1 MPFTLR
7 PLKTLDDAV
16 RHFIQ
21 DLDFDMVALLL
32 KDLPEEE
39 PGEIQLFLRRLER
52 ALEYFKNQGDTH
64 LNVVQGKCT
73 GCYPKSSGFSFVGN
87 VSKCYMNLI
96 FHHTEKDHLD
106 LMECKQFKTSFTAK
120 NQGKRVYLDDESFRI
135 YPLTGIDPEDVP
147 F

>member
-21 DLDFDMVALLL
+21 DLDYDMVALLL

-52 ALEYFKNQGDTH
+52 ALKYFKNQGDTH

-73 GCYPKSSGFSFVGN
+73 SCYPKSSGFSFVGN

-96 FHHTEKDHLD
+96 FHHTVKGHLD

-120 NQGKRVYLDDESFRI
+120 NQGKRVYLDDESFRM
-135 YPLTGIDPEDVP
+135 YTLTGIDPDDVP

>member
-21 DLDFDMVALLL
+21 ELDYEMVELLI
-32 KDLPEEE
+32 KDLPEQE

-52 ALEYFKNQGDTH
+52 ALEYFKVQGDTH

-96 FHHTEKDHLD
+96 FHHTVQGHLD
-106 LMECKQFKTSFTAK
+106 LMECNQFKTSFTAK
-120 NQGKRVYLDDESFRI
+120 NQGVRVYLDDESFRI
-135 YPLTGIDPEDVP
+135 YTLNGIDPDDVP

>member
-21 DLDFDMVALLL
+21 ELDYEMVELLI
-32 KDLPEEE
+32 KDLPEQE

-52 ALEYFKNQGDTH
+52 ALEYFKVQGDTH

-96 FHHTEKDHLD
+96 FHHTVQGHLD
-106 LMECKQFKTSFTAK
+106 LMECNQFKTSFTAK
-120 NQGKRVYLDDESFRI
+120 NQGARVYLDDESFRI
-135 YPLTGIDPEDVP
+135 YTLNGIDPDDVP

>member
-1 MPFTLR
+1 MPYTLR

-21 DLDFDMVALLL
+21 DMDFDMVQLLL
-32 KDLPEEE
+32 KDIPEEE
-39 PGEIQLFLRRLER
+39 PGEIELFLLRLER
-52 ALEYFKNQGDTH
+52 ALEYFKDQGDTH

-73 GCYPKSSGFSFVGN
+73 SCYPKSTGFSFVGN

-96 FHHTEKDHLD
+96 FHHNCKGHLD
-106 LMECKQFKTSFTAK
+106 VMECNQFKTSFTAK
-120 NQGKRVYLDDESFRI
+120 NPGKRVYLEDESFR
-135 YPLTGIDPEDVP
+135 LFTLGDAKEDDVP